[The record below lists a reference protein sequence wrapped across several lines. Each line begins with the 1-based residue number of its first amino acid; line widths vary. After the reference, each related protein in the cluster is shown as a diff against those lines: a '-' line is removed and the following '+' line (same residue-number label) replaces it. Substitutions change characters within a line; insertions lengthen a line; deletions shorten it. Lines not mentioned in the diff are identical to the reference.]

1 MAAQL
6 IMPTAPGAQQQS
18 RHFLPNTSRRPHAH
32 SRSQSFQLPPGP
44 QLSPN
49 SLNGFYDHAVSTPS
63 SPKAHH
69 SRSGRHARDYVPAV
83 LRPNDEFPPLPLTKS
98 RSPDSG
104 SDSGSSDTTMRR
116 SNTGFMSLGG
126 IVGQR
131 LGRRASESG
140 KSSIDGEWNLE
151 LFPDVTEPPTRKHW
165 KPDTESTICDDPTC
179 KRNFSYFV
187 RRHHCRKC
195 GNIFCDWHSS
205 YALPLDQNANFNPR
219 AVPSRTCHHCFEQFR
234 TWHSREGSQASSS
247 ASSDAHRTV
256 PSTPIS
262 AAQPA
267 TPFGLPQGPE
277 IPASVP
283 RDWNWSTF

>member
-6 IMPTAPGAQQQS
+6 IMPTAPGAQQHS
-18 RHFLPNTSRRPHAH
+18 RHFLPDNSRPHAH
-32 SRSQSFQLPPGP
+32 NRSQSFQLPPGP

-49 SLNGFYDHAVSTPS
+49 SANGFHEPPHAVSTPP
-63 SPKAHH
+63 SPKA
-69 SRSGRHARDYVPAV
+69 RHARPLYMPAA
-83 LRPNDEFPPLPLTKS
+83 LRANNEFPSQPLTKS
-98 RSPDSG
+98 RSGDSSSDSG
-104 SDSGSSDTTMRR
+104 SDTTLRR

-126 IVGQR
+126 LVGQQF
-131 LGRRASESG
+131 GRRASESG
-140 KSSIDGEWNLE
+140 KSSIDGEWNLD
-151 LFPDVTEPPTRKHW
+151 LFPDVTEQPTRKHW

-219 AVPSRTCHHCFEQFR
+219 AIPSRTCNHCFEQFK
-234 TWHSREGSQASSS
+234 TWHSREGSQVSSS
-247 ASSDAHRTV
+247 ASSDAHGAI
-256 PSTPIS
+256 SAPI
-262 AAQPA
+262 AAQPG

>member
-6 IMPTAPGAQQQS
+6 IMPSVPGAQQQS
-18 RHFLPNTSRRPHAH
+18 RHFLPNGRRPHTH
-32 SRSQSFQLPPGP
+32 NRSQSFQLPPGP

-49 SLNGFYDHAVSTPS
+49 SSNGFHDGPHAVSTPP
-63 SPKAHH
+63 SPKSQHVSH
-69 SRSGRHARDYVPAV
+69 VRPVYMPAA
-83 LRPNDEFPPLPLTKS
+83 LRPNDEFPSRPLTKS
-98 RSPDSG
+98 RSGDSSSDSG
-104 SDSGSSDTTMRR
+104 SDITLRR

-126 IVGQR
+126 LVGQR
-131 LGRRASESG
+131 LGRRPSEGG
-140 KSSIDGEWNLE
+140 KSSFDGEWNLD
-151 LFPDVTEPPTRKHW
+151 LFPDVTDLPTRQHW

-205 YALPLDQNANFNPR
+205 YSLPLDQDANFNPR
-219 AVPSRTCHHCFEQFR
+219 AVPSRTCNHCFEQFK
-234 TWHSREGSQASSS
+234 TWHSREGSQVSSS
-247 ASSDAHRTV
+247 ASSDAQRTV
-256 PSTPIS
+256 PSTPI

>member
-6 IMPTAPGAQQQS
+6 IMPSVPGAQQQS
-18 RHFLPNTSRRPHAH
+18 RHFLPNSRPRPHGH
-32 SRSQSFQLPPGP
+32 NRSQSFQLPPGP

-49 SLNGFYDHAVSTPS
+49 SSNGFHEQHPVSTPP

-69 SRSGRHARDYVPAV
+69 ATLVRPVYMPAA
-83 LRPNDEFPPLPLTKS
+83 LRPNDEFPQRPLAKT
-98 RSPDSG
+98 RSGDSSSDSG
-104 SDSGSSDTTMRR
+104 SDVTLRR
-116 SNTGFMSLGG
+116 SNTGFMSLSG

-131 LGRRASESG
+131 MGRRASESG
-140 KSSIDGEWNLE
+140 KSSIDGEWNLD

-219 AVPSRTCHHCFEQFR
+219 AVPSRTCNHCFEQFK
-234 TWHSREGSQASSS
+234 TWHSRESSLVS
-247 ASSDAHRTV
+247 SPASSDAHRTV
-256 PSTPIS
+256 PSTPI